1 MQHNTNIYEIYRNLE
16 PEKGHKKTLEFLLD
30 VMTMGFSATWDKD
43 QRQTQIKI
51 LENKIKKWFEIDDSS
66 VFIKPKK

>member
-43 QRQTQIKI
+43 QRKEQIEILDRKI
-51 LENKIKKWFEIDDSS
+51 RRWFDMDGSNM
-66 VFIKPKK
+66 FIKPKK